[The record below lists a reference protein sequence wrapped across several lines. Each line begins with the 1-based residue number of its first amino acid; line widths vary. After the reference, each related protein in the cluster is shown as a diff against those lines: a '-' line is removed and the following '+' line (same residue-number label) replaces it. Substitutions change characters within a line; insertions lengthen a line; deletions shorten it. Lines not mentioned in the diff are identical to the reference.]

1 MIQLTLS
8 SLLSS
13 GFAPLPHGG
22 TTSRGM
28 CPAVDVVP
36 GLAGM
41 MPSDK
46 LKINLGYDLW
56 SPYVYILNGEP
67 TGFGIEFVK
76 LMQASSEPECQALDI
91 EMVQDHWGR
100 MWYDGETS
108 CTAPLTLSQLT
119 AHEEAKLALTSVE
132 CKSQNIKLG
141 DGVNNGIYHGG
152 MTYTHLKGVRQRM
165 GEFTNAITMAS
176 TQSAG
181 LIVKLQDGKPVVS
194 PLSDLS
200 GEKIIDV
207 AGYAPTTDTLE
218 LVENHCVEGGVF
230 KGYTWEIPTA
240 NGNKAA
246 MELFKSSDAKL
257 MYVYSDQAYDCIG
270 SGFTDDC
277 VGWEGFGTEYAYL
290 HMGMSTA
297 TNGTTI
303 AYTKKNSGV
312 ADALNP
318 CIQNVM
324 QTQEYYELCKA
335 PLRSPTD
342 MGNNLAVCF
351 PNSFWSADE
360 AAKPAIYNTPHSL
373 RDGSVATCS
382 GGYCQCGEMP
392 A

>member
-1 MIQLTLS
+1 MLDNPTL
-8 SLLSS
+8 
-13 GFAPLPHGG
+13 
-22 TTSRGM
+22 R
-28 CPAVDVVP
+28 
-36 GLAGM
+36 
-41 MPSDK
+41 
-46 LKINLGYDLW
+46 
-56 SPYVYILNGEP
+56 
-67 TGFGIEFVK
+67 
-76 LMQASSEPECQALDI
+76 
-91 EMVQDHWGR
+91 R
-100 MWYDGETS
+100 
-108 CTAPLTLSQLT
+108 
-119 AHEEAKLALTSVE
+119 
-132 CKSQNIKLG
+132 
-141 DGVNNGIYHGG
+141 
-152 MTYTHLKGVRQRM
+152 
-165 GEFTNAITMAS
+165 
-176 TQSAG
+176 
-181 LIVKLQDGKPVVS
+181 
-194 PLSDLS
+194 
-200 GEKIIDV
+200 
-207 AGYAPTTDTLE
+207 
-218 LVENHCVEGGVF
+218 
-230 KGYTWEIPTA
+230 
-240 NGNKAA
+240 
-246 MELFKSSDAKL
+246 
-257 MYVYSDQAYDCIG
+257 YVYSDQAYDCIG